1 MNELLNAL
9 IDQVDYSS
17 KIEELN
23 SSTKSELLM
32 IQKSIVSIIKD
43 AKVQIKSISD
53 DDIDRIGLAFSE
65 KLVSILRK

>member
-17 KIEELN
+17 KIDELN

-43 AKVQIKSISD
+43 AKVQVKSISD